1 MSSLDAFV
9 SAHAPEWIS
18 LRRQFHADAELGF
31 TEYATATTLAERL
44 LSLGFEVRVGA
55 QVMRPESM
63 RGVPPQGQITTRQ
76 DAARNQLSAAER
88 WLAHMPNG
96 QTGVIA
102 EMRRG
107 EGPVTA
113 LRFDI
118 DALPILESDASE
130 HTPSHASFRSHNHG
144 VMHACGHD
152 GHAAIGVGVAE
163 WLSQPESRW
172 RGTVRLIFQPAEEG
186 GRGAKPMADA
196 GVVDDVDYFFAA
208 HLGTGLPS
216 GKIAAA
222 GVSML
227 YSTKLD
233 VRLSGLAS
241 HAGGDPQGGRNALLA
256 GAAAVQNLHAIARHS
271 GGASRVNVGKMVSGE
286 GRNITAAH
294 CLLEMEVRGETE
306 EIADYMEARART
318 VIEAA
323 ATMHDV
329 AFEVEV
335 VGQTIGGPFDE
346 RAQTIVAD
354 AAAATPGVRE
364 VLATWRLTCGEDA
377 PFFMRRVQ
385 ARGGVAVYFIIGSDL
400 AAYHHANNFDFDE
413 ASIAMGVGVYARVVE
428 RVGQL
433 NDPGVST

>member
-1 MSSLDAFV
+1 MAFLDSFIEER
-9 SAHAPEWIS
+9 APEWIA

-31 TEYATATTLAERL
+31 TEYATATRLAERL
-44 LSLGFEVRVGA
+44 SSLGFEVRVGTE
-55 QVMRPESM
+55 VMQSESM
-63 RGVPPQGQITTRQ
+63 RGKPPPASI
-76 DAARNQLSAAER
+76 AARQAIAREHVNNAQR
-88 WLAHMPNG
+88 WLTGMPDG
-96 QTGVIA
+96 QTGIIA

-107 EGPVTA
+107 DGPVTA

-118 DALPILESDASE
+118 DALPILESDA
-130 HTPSHASFRSHNHG
+130 HGHAPSQGAYRSHNHG

-163 WLSQPESRW
+163 WLSQPESDW

-208 HLGTGLPS
+208 HLGTGLGS
-216 GKIAAA
+216 GKIGAA

-233 VRLSGLAS
+233 VQFHGLAS
-241 HAGGDPQGGRNALLA
+241 HAGGNPHGGRNALLA

-306 EIADYMEARART
+306 EVADYMEARART

-323 ATMHDV
+323 ASMHDV
-329 AFEVEV
+329 EFEVEV

-346 RAQTIVAD
+346 RAQAIVAD
-354 AAAATPGVRE
+354 AAADTPGVDE
-364 VLATWRLTCGEDA
+364 VLPTWRLTGGEDA

-385 ARGGVAVYFIIGSDL
+385 ARGGAAVYFVIGSDL

-413 ASIAMGVGVYARVVE
+413 ASIATGVGVYARVVE
-428 RVGQL
+428 RAARQ
-433 NDPGVST
+433 NT